1 MKGTVTHIAFLL
13 AFIFSVSELAAQVML
28 PSARANRSEIRI
40 GEQVLIDLSI
50 EYRLQGEAPQIS
62 FPVFK
67 DTLVAGVEILEAT
80 DPTTTRPDSI
90 KEPDLYKVHQQIL
103 ITSFD
108 SGMYFLRPIPVI
120 VNGAEMYSNA
130 LKLAVNTVAVDTT
143 QMAIR
148 DIKDIKD
155 VQLTAFDY
163 FMLFWWIALIVVL
176 IGVIIGV
183 WAWYRKKMLNH
194 PGPELAKPEAPVIP
208 PHTLALQGL
217 QTLEE
222 KKLWQAGK
230 IKLYHTELTDIIRE
244 YIEQRYAVSAHEQ
257 TSDEILSSLKF
268 GIQRED
274 ALLRL
279 RQLLKTADLVKF
291 AKHKPGANEN
301 ELSMTYAREFV
312 EWTAFVEP
320 QPAQNEQ

>member
-28 PSARANRSEIRI
+28 PSARASRSEIRI

-108 SGMYFLRPIPVI
+108 SGLYFLRPMPVM
-120 VNGAEMYSNA
+120 VNGTEMYSNA
-130 LKLAVNTVAVDTT
+130 LKLVVNTVAVDTT
-143 QMAIR
+143 QMAVR

-155 VQLTAFDY
+155 VQLTVFDY

-176 IGVIIGV
+176 IGVIIGL
-183 WAWYRKKMLNH
+183 WAWYRQKMKNK
-194 PGPELAKPEAPVIP
+194 PVEVAKPVAPVIP
-208 PHTLALQGL
+208 PHVIALQAL
-217 QTLEE
+217 QALEE

-274 ALLRL
+274 AMLRL

>member
-1 MKGTVTHIAFLL
+1 MKHPVAHIVVLFLL
-13 AFIFSVSELAAQVML
+13 IFSVGEMAAQVML
-28 PSARANRSEIRI
+28 PSARANRSEIKI

-90 KEPDLYKVHQQIL
+90 KEPDLYKIHQQIL

-108 SGMYFLRPIPVI
+108 SGMYYLGPIPVM

-130 LKLAVNTVAVDTT
+130 LQLAVNTVPVDTT
-143 QMAIR
+143 QMAVR
-148 DIKDIKD
+148 DIKDIRD
-155 VQLTAFDY
+155 VQLTPMDY
-163 FMLFWWIALIVVL
+163 LKIYWWIALFVVL
-176 IGVIIGV
+176 AGVIIGL
-183 WAWYRKKMLNH
+183 WAWYRQKMLNR
-194 PGPELAKPEAPVIP
+194 PVEVAKPAAPIIP
-208 PHTLALQGL
+208 PHVIALQNL
-217 QTLEE
+217 NVLEE
-222 KKLWQAGK
+222 KKLWQTGK
-230 IKLYHTELTDIIRE
+230 NKLYHTELTDIIRE

-268 GIQRED
+268 GIKRED
-274 ALLRL
+274 ATLRL

-291 AKHKPGANEN
+291 AKHKPGASEN
-301 ELSMTYAREFV
+301 ELSMSYAREFV
-312 EWTAFVEP
+312 EWTTEVEP
-320 QPAQNEQ
+320 QPESNE

>member
-1 MKGTVTHIAFLL
+1 MRSTVAHIVLTL
-13 AFIFSVSELAAQVML
+13 ALVFSASVLVAQVML
-28 PSARANRSEIRI
+28 PSARASRSEIRI

-50 EYRLQGEAPQIS
+50 EYRLQGETPQIA
-62 FPVFK
+62 FPVYK
-67 DTLVAGVEILEAT
+67 DTLVAGVEVLEAT

-90 KEPDLYKVHQQIL
+90 NDPDLYKVQQQIL

-108 SGMYFLRPIPVI
+108 SGMYFLGPMPVM

-130 LKLAVNTVAVDTT
+130 LKLAVNTVPVDTT
-143 QMAIR
+143 QMAVR

-155 VQLTAFDY
+155 VQLTPMDY
-163 FMLFWWIALIVVL
+163 LKLYWWIALIVVVL
-176 IGVIIGV
+176 GLIIGL
-183 WAWYRKKMLNH
+183 WAWYRKKMRN
-194 PGPELAKPEAPVIP
+194 KPVEETKPVAPVIP
-208 PHTLALQGL
+208 PHVTALQEL
-217 QTLEE
+217 QALEE

-230 IKLYHTELTDIIRE
+230 NKLYYTELTDIIRE

-257 TSDEILSSLKF
+257 TSDEILNSLKF
-268 GIQRED
+268 GISRED
-274 ALLRL
+274 ATLRL

-312 EWTAFVEP
+312 EWTTFVEP